1 MSKNNF
7 IIAQTIKEF
16 NFILSKIKKGDKL
29 ICIPLN
35 YELMLYCESIGFSL
49 INPSNYFKNDYHKK
63 TILNVLKILN
73 GLKLDQKSDYNITS
87 EIIALM
93 RFRLNSFFYLKKIL
107 MTLKHDKKNKFFFSG
122 WSDIHPKSLDS
133 YYISDI
139 ARLFSKEININFL
152 SNFKIKSNERV
163 NFLLSKKKIID
174 KKRKNI
180 ILPNIAYNFV
190 RLILFSKRK
199 YNFIVLNSKINF
211 FKYLILK
218 LFNTQFYNF
227 KTEKYNFKEENF
239 KFSFQ
244 ANDKKIEK
252 YIILEMKK
260 FKIYFE
266 NLFQFQ
272 KTVKK
277 FFQIYQPDL
286 VVTNIIRGKEGSYN
300 CLAEEN
306 KIPTLCI
313 PHGTLSPYYNKY
325 DKLYK
330 KYISEAVFY
339 KNANYYGVQSKICA
353 EFLNQ
358 QKLNKK
364 KFLYGNMIFSE
375 KKNFESGEYFLQ
387 SSTLKDCYN
396 SVLYGCEYFFEFD
409 KNLYFLN
416 EIAKVENIKIV
427 VKIHP
432 NQQHCQKYLVNKYKF
447 LIFSNSK
454 INKLLKKA
462 KATISFSS
470 TVIEDSLISKV
481 PVILLDLHN
490 RYNHFRVK
498 KNLSSVPL
506 FYVKNTSN
514 LKKVFKKI
522 DKIKNFKFNMFN
534 YSKSYKSNINNNL
547 DKIFK

>member
-16 NFILSKIKKGDKL
+16 NFILSKIEKGKKL

-35 YELMLYCESIGFSL
+35 YELMLYCESIDFPFV
-49 INPSNYFKNDYHKK
+49 NPSNYFKNDYHKK
-63 TILNVLKILN
+63 TIFKVLKILN
-73 GLKLDQKSDYNITS
+73 GLKFNQKLDYNITI
-87 EIIALM
+87 EIISFM

-107 MTLKHDKKNKFFFSG
+107 MALNHNKKNKFFFSG
-122 WSDIHPKSLDS
+122 WIDMHPKSLDS
-133 YYISDI
+133 YYVSDI
-139 ARLFSKEININFL
+139 AKLFAKEININFL
-152 SNFKIKSNERV
+152 SNFKIKSNKRI

-174 KKRKNI
+174 KSRKNI
-180 ILPNIAYNFV
+180 ILSNIAYNFV

-199 YNFIVLNSKINF
+199 YNFIILNSKINF
-211 FKYLILK
+211 FKYLILR

-227 KTEKYNFKEENF
+227 KIEKYSFKKENI
-239 KFSFQ
+239 KFSFK
-244 ANDKKIEK
+244 ANNKIIKK

-260 FKIYFE
+260 FQIYFE

-277 FFQIYQPDL
+277 FFQIHKPDL

-300 CLAEEN
+300 CLAQEK

-339 KNANYYGVQSKICA
+339 KKANYYGVQSKICA
-353 EFLNQ
+353 EFLDQ

-364 KFLYGNMIFSE
+364 KFLYGNIIFSE
-375 KKNFESGEYFLQ
+375 KKKYESGTYYLHA
-387 SSTLKDCYN
+387 STLKDCYN

-409 KNLYFLN
+409 KNLYSLN
-416 EIAKVENIKIV
+416 EIAKEENIKIV

-432 NQQHCQKYLVNKYKF
+432 NQQHCQKYLISKYKF

-481 PVILLDLHN
+481 PVILLDLNN
-490 RYNHFRVK
+490 RYNHYKIK
-498 KNLSSVPL
+498 KNLSKNPL
-506 FYVKNTSN
+506 FYVKNISN

-522 DKIKNFKFNMFN
+522 DKIKNFKFDMFT
-534 YSKSYKSNINNNL
+534 YSKSYKSNISDNL
-547 DKIFK
+547 ERIFK

>member
-1 MSKNNF
+1 MLKNNF

-35 YELMLYCESIGFSL
+35 YELMLYCESIDFPF

-63 TILNVLKILN
+63 TILNVLKILSRF
-73 GLKLDQKSDYNITS
+73 KLNQISDYNIIT
-87 EIIALM
+87 EITALM

-107 MTLKHDKKNKFFFSG
+107 MILKQDKKNKFSFSG
-122 WSDIHPKSLDS
+122 WSDAHPKSLDS

-139 ARLFSKEININFL
+139 ARLFSKEIKINFL
-152 SNFKIKSNERV
+152 SNLKIKGNERL
-163 NFLLSKKKIID
+163 NFLLRKKKIID
-174 KKRKNI
+174 FNRKNI
-180 ILPNIAYNFV
+180 LLPNIAYNFV

-199 YNFIVLNSKINF
+199 YNFIILNSKINF
-211 FKYLILK
+211 FKRLIFK
-218 LFNTQFYNF
+218 LFNAQFYNF
-227 KTEKYNFKEENF
+227 KIEKCNSRENLKFAFK
-239 KFSFQ
+239 
-244 ANDKKIEK
+244 ANDKKVKK

-260 FKIYFE
+260 FQIYFE
-266 NLFQFQ
+266 NLLRFQ

-286 VVTNIIRGKEGSYN
+286 VISNITRGKEGSYN
-300 CLAEEN
+300 CLAV
-306 KIPTLCI
+306 KKQIPTLCI

-325 DKLYK
+325 DKIYK

-339 KNANYYGVQSKICA
+339 KNVNYYGVQSKICA

-375 KKNFESGEYFLQ
+375 KKIVEAGKYYLHA
-387 SSTLKDCYN
+387 STLKDCYN

-409 KNLYFLN
+409 KNLNFLN
-416 EIAKVENIKIV
+416 KFAKDKNIKIV

-432 NQQHCQKYLVNKYKF
+432 NQQHCQKYLVRKYKF

-470 TVIEDSLISKV
+470 TAIEDSLISKV
-481 PVILLDLHN
+481 PVILLDINN
-490 RYNHFRVK
+490 RYNHFKVK
-498 KNLSSVPL
+498 KNLSMVPL
-506 FYVKNTSN
+506 FYVKNISN

-522 DKIKNFKFNMFN
+522 NKIKNFKFDKLI
-534 YSKSYKSNINNNL
+534 YSKSYKSNINDNL
-547 DKIFK
+547 DRIFK